1 MPACSEYKS
10 WVGQVHD
17 YMYFTVNIGIRPLVC
32 YVTDGVSQYNNWFMA
47 ERKLISV
54 TAYDVRLILSEVSRE
69 PVVHFR
75 IDDVAFKSPYR
86 YYVSI
91 PNSFDPSVV
100 RRIINVVEKIN
111 QVPYHFADVVTVD
124 SSGYSLRVTKVNP
137 RARDR
142 RTGAVTGYVHFDASG
157 KITSSAFDLPI
168 TLFAQSLSSLS
179 DLHHQSSFK
188 SSRHSSSLIHS
199 SMLPAFPCF
208 VPLTPHHLR
217 F

>member
-1 MPACSEYKS
+1 
-10 WVGQVHD
+10 
-17 YMYFTVNIGIRPLVC
+17 MYFTVNIGIRPLVC

-137 RARDR
+137 GRGI
-142 RTGAVTGYVHFDASG
+142 GALVLSLVTSILTRLV
-157 KITSSAFDLPI
+157 K
-168 TLFAQSLSSLS
+168 
-179 DLHHQSSFK
+179 
-188 SSRHSSSLIHS
+188 SRHQ
-199 SMLPAFPCF
+199 
-208 VPLTPHHLR
+208 PLTCR
-217 F
+217 